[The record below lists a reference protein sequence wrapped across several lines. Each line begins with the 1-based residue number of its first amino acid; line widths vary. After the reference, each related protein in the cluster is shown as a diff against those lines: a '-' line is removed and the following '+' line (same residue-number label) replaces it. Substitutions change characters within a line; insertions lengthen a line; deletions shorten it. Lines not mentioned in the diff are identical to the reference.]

1 MNGAFRVV
9 IPSRYGASRLPG
21 KPLRQIAGRPMI
33 EHVVRRGRESGA
45 ASVVVATD
53 DERIEKA
60 VQSFGGEAWMT
71 SPDHASGTDRLAE
84 VAARAGWSDDTV
96 VVNLQGDEPCMPAT
110 AIRRVAA
117 LLDERPEAGVAT
129 CATPIRE
136 PAELFDPSVVKVVV
150 DDGGLARWF
159 SRAPIPWVR
168 DRFAPGVVPTELPAG
183 VPFLRHLGLYAYRV
197 GVLRRL
203 CAAPPHAHER
213 AESLEQLRALCLG
226 IEIAVAILA
235 EAPGPGVDTEADLAR
250 AEAVLAAREGRSA

>member
-1 MNGAFRVV
+1 MSGAFRVV

-21 KPLRQIAGRPMI
+21 KPLRLIAGRPMI

-60 VQSFGGEAWMT
+60 VQAFGGEAWMT

-84 VAARAGWSDDTV
+84 VAARAGWPDDTV
-96 VVNLQGDEPCMPAT
+96 VVNLQGDEPCMPAS

-168 DRFAPGVVPTELPAG
+168 DRFAPGVVPTAIVHAVSEDG
-183 VPFLRHLGLYAYRV
+183 LG
-197 GVLRRL
+197 
-203 CAAPPHAHER
+203 AAPSHAHER
-213 AESLEQLRALCLG
+213 AESLEQLRALCVG
-226 IEIAVAILA
+226 IGIAVAILA

-250 AEAVLAAREGRSA
+250 AEAVLAAGEGWSA